1 MEPGGWIS
9 PGAFSNHIHD
19 ITRQD
24 IENLL
29 KLADEEDAWSQR
41 VKDEVEYYDKHPG
54 EGGPIFIQQT
64 RITNTAGTTIRF
76 PYGDIITFRSKRHLF
91 RGENQDFGT
100 SIPSLNRK
108 LNKLSKVDAE
118 LYRAIANMRIN
129 QFSRFIWKI
138 NLIPYWDATLS
149 DINYKALAQHYGFE
163 THLLDL
169 TNDFKTALFFAT
181 CTYVPE
187 TDSYRPLTKK
197 DINTSNRAQYGM
209 IFHSPDWVI
218 DFLNGS
224 SFLTWSCKH
233 EKDKRNS
240 PYLID
245 SGDLDGIAF
254 QIGFQPFMRCH
265 HQSGYVFPMR
275 NEVILQQNEKFEKLR
290 FKQSEDL
297 SQYVYEMMDGGKKV
311 YPNEGINDALD
322 VLRLI
327 QSAVVFSE
335 EDVKEVYEEVDKSVF
350 SSFDLFS
357 EALLKTNVA
366 GRPIQIV
373 PNEVEYPMDKGLLER
388 INDRYDNVEEILK
401 PIGGK
406 FYTLPECREWR
417 RQRCIQIYGRE
428 ID

>member
-1 MEPGGWIS
+1 MESGGWIF

-91 RGENQDFGT
+91 RGENQDFKT
-100 SIPSLNRK
+100 SMPSLNRK

-118 LYRAIANMRIN
+118 LYRAVANMRIN

-169 TNDFKTALFFAT
+169 TNDFRTALFFAT

-197 DINTSNRAQYGM
+197 DINASKESQYGM

-233 EKDKRNS
+233 EKDKRNT

-265 HQSGYVFPMR
+265 HQNGYVFPMR

-327 QSAVVFSE
+327 QNAVVFSE
-335 EDVKEVYEEVDKSVF
+335 EDVKAVYDEIDKSVF
-350 SSFDLFS
+350 SSFDLFR

-366 GRPIQIV
+366 GNTIQIV